1 MPLPHSPHTSAT
13 SAFLKTTIMS
23 APPAEQEATANVN
36 AVKLPAFWPQKPRS
50 WFIPVEAQFRRAG
63 ITQETTKF
71 DHVLAVL
78 DPETCDRISDVAE
91 NPGDTPYT
99 TLKER
104 LLKSFSLSPWQAM
117 WQLFDYPEMAGDQQ
131 PSQFLA
137 SMKALLPPEEK
148 ADSFY
153 FKALFIKKLP
163 DELRGPLI
171 GSKFETIAAM
181 AAHADTLWGARSV
194 KPAIHAVQDTDRRGR
209 SPGRRDKQRR
219 RADTPSNNKL
229 CFYHTKF
236 GKEARRCD
244 APCRYQPSGNALA
257 ADDSD

>member
-1 MPLPHSPHTSAT
+1 M
-13 SAFLKTTIMS
+13 
-23 APPAEQEATANVN
+23 
-36 AVKLPAFWPQKPRS
+36 
-50 WFIPVEAQFRRAG
+50 
-63 ITQETTKF
+63 
-71 DHVLAVL
+71 
-78 DPETCDRISDVAE
+78 AE

-163 DELRGPLI
+163 DEVYKEKNPPRAKKAR
-171 GSKFETIAAM
+171 SM
-181 AAHADTLWGARSV
+181 AAASGPV
-194 KPAIHAVQDTDRRGR
+194 KKGEDI
-209 SPGRRDKQRR
+209 
-219 RADTPSNNKL
+219 N
-229 CFYHTKF
+229 
-236 GKEARRCD
+236 
-244 APCRYQPSGNALA
+244 
-257 ADDSD
+257 